1 MSCSRPSHTIALIT
15 AVLAV
20 LAAWLLP
27 HARVHAADAVSAD
40 TAAMTAQK
48 PLPFAIV
55 DALNKLSG
63 GPHAGYRANHAKGV
77 LVNDTFTP
85 APGAKVLSK
94 SVLFNKTVPATI
106 RFSNATG
113 LPTMPDADGGGS
125 AARAIS
131 R

>member
-1 MSCSRPSHTIALIT
+1 
-15 AVLAV
+15 
-20 LAAWLLP
+20 
-27 HARVHAADAVSAD
+27 
-40 TAAMTAQK
+40 MTAQK

-85 APGAKVLSK
+85 EPGAKVLSK

>member
-1 MSCSRPSHTIALIT
+1 M
-15 AVLAV
+15 
-20 LAAWLLP
+20 
-27 HARVHAADAVSAD
+27 
-40 TAAMTAQK
+40 AQK
-48 PLPFAIV
+48 PLPLAIV

-77 LVNDTFTP
+77 LVTGTFTP

-94 SVLFNKTVPATI
+94 SVLFNKTVPVSI